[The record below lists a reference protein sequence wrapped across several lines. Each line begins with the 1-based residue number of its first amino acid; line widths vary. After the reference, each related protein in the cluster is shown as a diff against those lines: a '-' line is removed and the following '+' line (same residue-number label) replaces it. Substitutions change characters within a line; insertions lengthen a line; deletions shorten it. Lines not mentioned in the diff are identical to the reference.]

1 MRFLSRCLLCMLLL
15 LCALPLPL
23 HAQDTYREVTA
34 SGTNQLTLAVDIPRN
49 LGGGVDSH
57 LADEVAEVLRF
68 DMTIAGPF
76 SVTTVSPQAP
86 VTGIRPGDFDFTP
99 WKNAGVDL
107 LVKSGYTISGDSLTC
122 EFRLYNVTQGKELA
136 AKRYSGRK
144 QDVRRIAHTFS
155 DDILETLTG
164 LRGPFTGKIAFVSKA
179 TGNKEIYLMD
189 YDGHHVQRLTRNGS
203 INLDPDFS
211 PSGREIIYTSYRRG
225 NPDLYRRELFTGAEA
240 VVSARQGLN
249 VTGAWSPDGKQIA
262 LTLSKDGNS
271 EIYLIARD
279 GKIIKRLTHTSAIE
293 VSPAWSPDGKQLAF
307 VSDRLGK
314 PQIFIMNADGSGV
327 RRLTTNGAYNVSPR
341 WSPRGDQIAY
351 CRQEG
356 GFQIYTISPDGSN
369 DTRLTT
375 LGSNEHPRWSPDGRF
390 IVFSSS
396 RDGGN
401 AIYLM
406 RADGSGQTRISQ
418 GKRDD
423 THPTWSSRW

>member
-1 MRFLSRCLLCMLLL
+1 MKFTILRATCVLLL
-15 LCALPLPL
+15 LCGLQLPLY
-23 HAQDTYREVTA
+23 AQQSYREVTA
-34 SGTNQLTLAVDIPRN
+34 TGTNKLTLAVDAPRN
-49 LGGGVDSH
+49 LGGSTDDS
-57 LADEVAEVLRF
+57 LANEVADVLRF

-76 SVTTVSPQAP
+76 TVAAGSAKAAA
-86 VTGIRPGDFDFTP
+86 TGIRPGDFDFAP
-99 WKNAGVDL
+99 WQSAGVDL
-107 LVKSGYTISGDSLTC
+107 LVKSGYSISGDNVTC
-122 EFRLYNVTQGKELA
+122 EFRLYNVTQGKELL

-164 LRGPFTGKIAFVSKA
+164 IRGPFTGKIAFISKV

-225 NPDLYRRELFTGAEA
+225 NPDLYRRELFSGKEA
-240 VVSARQGLN
+240 LVSARQGLN
-249 VTGAWSPDGKQIA
+249 VTGAWSPDGQEIA

-271 EIYLIARD
+271 EIYAISRD
-279 GKIIKRLTHTSAIE
+279 GKIIKRLTHSSAIE

-314 PQIFIMNADGSGV
+314 PQIFIMNADGTNV

-375 LGSNEHPRWSPDGRF
+375 QGSNEHPRWSPDGRF
-390 IVFSSS
+390 IVFSST
-396 RDGGN
+396 RDGGH

-418 GKRDD
+418 GKHDD
-423 THPTWSSRW
+423 THPTWSYHW